1 MSITG
6 CHESFEDKISKLCW
20 HVPNPDIIRIPNCT
34 GMAGTVKIEIIGLK
48 NAECCPF
55 PCDENR
61 SCGLTACYPTGNLAS
76 AFEALAAELKK
87 EYGERVETTLTL
99 IDDDVPDYVKVLIE
113 TEYPPLPIVLVN
125 KKLTRIGRIHL
136 DRIKKEIERDL

>member
-1 MSITG
+1 
-6 CHESFEDKISKLCW
+6 
-20 HVPNPDIIRIPNCT
+20 
-34 GMAGTVKIEIIGLK
+34 MAGTVQIEIIGLK

-61 SCGLTACYPTGNLAS
+61 SCGLIACYPTGKLTS

-87 EYGERVETTLTL
+87 EYGERVEPTLTL

-136 DRIKKEIERDL
+136 DRIKKEIERDLSFYAIFVRAPVSRS

>member
-1 MSITG
+1 MSLNV
-6 CHESFEDKISKLCW
+6 CPESIDYRIPKPCW
-20 HVPNPDIIRIPNCT
+20 HVPNPDIIRVPNCT

-61 SCGLTACYPTGNLAS
+61 SCGLTACYPKGKLTS

-87 EYGERVETTLTL
+87 EYGEQVEVRLTL
-99 IDDDVPDYVKVLIE
+99 IDNDVPDYVKVILE

-136 DRIKKEIERDL
+136 DRIKKEIEREL

>member
-1 MSITG
+1 MSLTG
-6 CHESFEDKISKLCW
+6 CHESIDYRIPKPCW

-34 GMAGTVKIEIIGLK
+34 RMAGTVKIEIIGLK
-48 NAECCPF
+48 NGECCPF

-61 SCGLTACYPTGNLAS
+61 SCGLTACYPTGKLAS

-87 EYGERVETTLTL
+87 EYGEQVELKFTL

-113 TEYPPLPIVLVN
+113 AEYPPLPIVLVN

-136 DRIKKEIERDL
+136 DRIKKEIEREL

>member
-1 MSITG
+1 
-6 CHESFEDKISKLCW
+6 
-20 HVPNPDIIRIPNCT
+20 
-34 GMAGTVKIEIIGLK
+34 MAGTVQIEIIGLK

-61 SCGLTACYPTGNLAS
+61 SCGLTACYPTGKLAA

-87 EYGERVETTLTL
+87 EFGEQVEPTFTL

-125 KKLTRIGRIHL
+125 NKLTRIGRIHL
-136 DRIKKEIERDL
+136 DRIKKEIEREL

>member
-1 MSITG
+1 
-6 CHESFEDKISKLCW
+6 
-20 HVPNPDIIRIPNCT
+20 
-34 GMAGTVKIEIIGLK
+34 MAGTVKIEIIGLK

-55 PCDENR
+55 PCDDNR
-61 SCGLTACYPTGNLAS
+61 TCGLTACYPTGKLAS

-87 EYGERVETTLTL
+87 EYGERVEPTFTL
-99 IDDDVPDYVKVLIE
+99 IDDDVPDYVQVLIE

-136 DRIKKEIERDL
+136 DRIKKEIEREL